1 MHERTA
7 EAFDEFFRTSHAA
20 MVGLALAMVGDVES
34 ARDLAQ
40 EAMLRALRDWRRVS
54 RLDRPDMWVRRVT
67 VNLAIDARRRR
78 AREIREVQ
86 RRSVAEEGVS
96 ADPAVEHS
104 PLWRAVRDLPER
116 QRAAV
121 VLRYVD
127 DLSVPEIALA
137 LEVAEGTIKASLSQA
152 RASLARRLA
161 DAMEVETDG

>member
-1 MHERTA
+1 MHDRTA
-7 EAFDEFFRTSHAA
+7 EAFDEFFRHSHGAV
-20 MVGLALAMVGDVES
+20 VGLALAMVGDVES

-54 RLDRPDMWVRRVT
+54 RLERPDMWVRRVT

-86 RRSVAEEGVS
+86 RRSRVDEAAVAE
-96 ADPAVEHS
+96 PAVEHS
-104 PLWRAVRDLPER
+104 PLWHAVRDLPDR
-116 QRAAV
+116 QRAAI

-127 DLSVPEIALA
+127 DLSVPEIALV
-137 LEVAEGTIKASLSQA
+137 LDVAEGTIKASLSQA

-161 DAMEVETDG
+161 GSIEVEADG